1 MRTLRDINELR
12 STLREY
18 RQRGQRIA
26 LVPTMGN
33 LHQGHLA
40 LVANARQHADVVISS
55 LFVNPMQFGPGED
68 LDAYPRTF
76 EADQAKLTDA
86 GCDILFAP
94 TVSALYPNGLT
105 AQTLVHVPIVGD
117 GLCGGSRPGH
127 FDGVST
133 VVSMLFN
140 LVQPD
145 VACFGEKDYQQLA
158 VIRKLVRDLHMP
170 IEIIGVP
177 IVRADDG
184 LALSSRNGYL
194 SELER
199 AKAPVLY
206 RTLCELRD
214 ALERGTSIEE
224 VLQQGKTALYD
235 AGFTP
240 DYLELRDATLAPVSS
255 STRSAVLLAAAKLG
269 PARLIDNIS
278 VQLPDAATDTSS

>member
-1 MRTLRDINELR
+1 MRTLREIDQLR
-12 STLREY
+12 STLREH
-18 RQRGQRIA
+18 RQQGLRIA

-33 LHQGHLA
+33 LHAGHLA
-40 LVANARQHADVVISS
+40 LVACARQRADIVVSS

-68 LDAYPRTF
+68 LDGYPRTF
-76 EADQAKLTDA
+76 NADQAQLTEA
-86 GCDILFAP
+86 GCDVLFAP
-94 TVSALYPNGLT
+94 AVSALYPYGLDT
-105 AQTLVHVPIVGD
+105 QTRVHVPVVGE

-177 IVRADDG
+177 IVRAADG

-194 SELER
+194 SSEER
-199 AKAPVLY
+199 SKAPALF
-206 RTLCELRD
+206 RTLCTLRD
-214 ALERGTSIEE
+214 ALERGEPIENL
-224 VLQQGKTALYD
+224 LQQGKVLLEN

-240 DYLELRDATLAPVSS
+240 DYLELRDISLAPVN
-255 STRSAVLLAAAKLG
+255 STTRNAVLLAAAKLG
-269 PARLIDNIS
+269 PARLIDNIT
-278 VQLPDAATDTSS
+278 VQLPASQ

>member
-12 STLREY
+12 SALGEHRLD
-18 RQRGQRIA
+18 GQRIA

-33 LHQGHLA
+33 LHEGHLA
-40 LVANARQHADVVISS
+40 LVAQARQHADIVMAS

-76 EADQAKLTDA
+76 EADHAQLSDA

-94 TVSALYPNGLT
+94 TVSALYPNGLA
-105 AQTLVHVPIVGD
+105 AQTKVHVPEIGE

-158 VIRKLVRDLHMP
+158 VIRKLVSDLHMP

-177 IVRADDG
+177 IVRAEDG

-194 SELER
+194 NEQER
-199 AKAPVLY
+199 TTAPMLY
-206 RTLCELRD
+206 RTLCTLRD
-214 ALERGTSIEE
+214 ALEQGESIEQ
-224 VLQQGKTALYD
+224 VLQRGKTTLYD

-240 DYLELRDATLAPVSS
+240 DYLELRDTTLGPVSAA
-255 STRSAVLLAAAKLG
+255 TRQAVLLAAATLG
-269 PARLIDNIS
+269 PARLIDNLS
-278 VQLPDAATDTSS
+278 VQLPSTTTI

>member
-1 MRTLRDINELR
+1 MRTLRDISELR
-12 STLREY
+12 ATLRDY
-18 RQRGQRIA
+18 RQKGQRIA

-33 LHQGHLA
+33 LHAGHLA
-40 LVANARQHADVVISS
+40 LTATARQHADVVVSS

-76 EADQAKLTDA
+76 DADQRQLTDA
-86 GCDILFAP
+86 GCDLLFAP
-94 TVSALYPNGLT
+94 TVSALYPNGLD
-105 AQTLVHVPIVGD
+105 AQTRVHVPEVGD

-158 VIRKLVRDLHMP
+158 VIRKLVADLHMP

-194 SELER
+194 SAQER
-199 AKAPVLY
+199 ATAPMLY
-206 RTLCELRD
+206 KTLCELRD
-214 ALERGTSIEE
+214 ALAQGESAEQ
-224 VLQQGKTALYD
+224 VLHRGKTALYD

-240 DYLELRDATLAPVSS
+240 DYLELRDATLGPVTDT
-255 STRSAVLLAAAKLG
+255 TRHAVLLAAAKLG
-269 PARLIDNIS
+269 PARLIDNLS
-278 VQLPDAATDTSS
+278 VQLPSAARR

>member
-1 MRTLRDINELR
+1 MRTLRDINDLR
-12 STLREY
+12 SILREH
-18 RQRGQRIA
+18 RLGGQRIA

-33 LHQGHLA
+33 LHKGHLA
-40 LVANARQHADVVISS
+40 LVSRARQHADIVVAS

-76 EADQAKLTDA
+76 EADHAQLTDV

-94 TVSALYPNGLT
+94 TVSALYPNGLS
-105 AQTLVHVPIVGD
+105 AQTTVHVPEVGE

-145 VACFGEKDYQQLA
+145 IACFGEKDYQQLA
-158 VIRKLVRDLHMP
+158 VIRKLVSDLHMP

-177 IVRADDG
+177 IVRAEDG

-194 SELER
+194 NKQER
-199 AKAPVLY
+199 ATAPALY
-206 RTLCELRD
+206 RTLCTLRD
-214 ALERGTSIEE
+214 ALERGECAKQ
-224 VLQQGKTALYD
+224 VLQRGKTTLYD

-240 DYLELRDATLAPVSS
+240 DYLELRDTTLGPVTSAT
-255 STRSAVLLAAAKLG
+255 RQAVILAAAKLG
-269 PARLIDNIS
+269 PARLIDNLS
-278 VQLPDAATDTSS
+278 VQLPNAATDASR

>member
-12 STLREY
+12 ATLREH
-18 RQRGQRIA
+18 RLNGQRIA

-33 LHQGHLA
+33 LHAGHLA
-40 LVANARQHADVVISS
+40 LVAEARQQADIVVSS

-76 EADQAKLTDA
+76 EADQTKLTEA
-86 GCDILFAP
+86 GCHILFAP

-105 AQTLVHVPIVGD
+105 AQTRVHVPEVGE

-158 VIRKLVRDLHMP
+158 VIRKLVADLHMP

-194 SELER
+194 SEQER
-199 AKAPVLY
+199 ATAPSLY
-206 RTLCELRD
+206 TTLCTLRD
-214 ALERGTSIEE
+214 ALAQGESAEQ
-224 VLQQGKTALYD
+224 VLQRGKIALYD

-240 DYLELRDATLAPVSS
+240 DYLELRDTHLGPVTDAT
-255 STRSAVLLAAAKLG
+255 RHAVLLAAAKLG
-269 PARLIDNIS
+269 PARLIDNLS
-278 VQLPDAATDTSS
+278 VQLPCAATD

>member
-12 STLREY
+12 SALGEHRLD
-18 RQRGQRIA
+18 GQRIA

-33 LHQGHLA
+33 LHEGHLA
-40 LVANARQHADVVISS
+40 LVAQARQHADIVVAS

-76 EADQAKLTDA
+76 EADHAQLSDA

-94 TVSALYPNGLT
+94 TVNALYPNGLT
-105 AQTLVHVPIVGD
+105 AQTKVHVPDVGE

-158 VIRKLVRDLHMP
+158 VIRKLVSDLHMP

-177 IVRADDG
+177 IVRAEDG

-194 SELER
+194 NAQER
-199 AKAPVLY
+199 TTAPMLY
-206 RTLCELRD
+206 RTLCSLRD
-214 ALERGTSIEE
+214 ALERGESIEQ
-224 VLQQGKTALYD
+224 VLQRGKTTLYD

-240 DYLELRDATLAPVSS
+240 DYLELRDTALGPVSAA
-255 STRSAVLLAAAKLG
+255 TRQAVLLAAAKLG
-269 PARLIDNIS
+269 PARLIDNLS
-278 VQLPDAATDTSS
+278 VQLPSTTTI

>member
-1 MRTLRDINELR
+1 MRTLRDITELR
-12 STLREY
+12 ALLREH
-18 RQRGQRIA
+18 RLKGQRIA

-33 LHQGHLA
+33 LHAGHLA
-40 LVANARQHADVVISS
+40 LVAKARQQADVVVSS

-76 EADQAKLTDA
+76 EADQAKLTEA
-86 GCDILFAP
+86 GCHVLFAP

-105 AQTLVHVPIVGD
+105 AQTRVHVPEVGE

-158 VIRKLVRDLHMP
+158 VIRKLVADLHMP

-194 SELER
+194 NEQER
-199 AKAPVLY
+199 ATAPALY

-214 ALERGTSIEE
+214 ALAQGESVEQ
-224 VLQQGKTALYD
+224 VLQRGKNALYD

-240 DYLELRDATLAPVSS
+240 DYLELRDESLGTVTAT
-255 STRSAVLLAAAKLG
+255 TRHAVLLAAAKLG
-269 PARLIDNIS
+269 PARLIDNLS
-278 VQLPDAATDTSS
+278 VQLPCAATD

>member
-1 MRTLRDINELR
+1 MRTLRDISELR
-12 STLREY
+12 ATLRDA
-18 RQRGQRIA
+18 RQKGQRIA

-33 LHQGHLA
+33 LHAGHLT
-40 LVANARQHADVVISS
+40 LVATARQHADVVVAS

-76 EADQAKLTDA
+76 DADQHHLTEA
-86 GCDILFAP
+86 GCDLLFAP
-94 TVSALYPNGLT
+94 TVSALYPNGLE
-105 AQTLVHVPIVGD
+105 AQTRVHVPVVGE

-145 VACFGEKDYQQLA
+145 IACFGEKDYQQLA
-158 VIRKLVRDLHMP
+158 VIRKLVADLHMP

-194 SELER
+194 SAQER
-199 AKAPVLY
+199 ATAPTLY
-206 RTLCELRD
+206 KTLCELRN
-214 ALERGTSIEE
+214 ALAQGESIEK
-224 VLQQGKTALYD
+224 VLQRGKAALYD

-240 DYLELRDATLAPVSS
+240 DYLELRDAALGPVTDT
-255 STRSAVLLAAAKLG
+255 TRHAVLLAAAKLG
-269 PARLIDNIS
+269 PARLIDNLS
-278 VQLPDAATDTSS
+278 VQLPSAARR